1 MTIGSGIFLA
11 IGGFLFGYD
20 SGVITSTIGQETFID
35 YFGNPNASQTGGIVS
50 SFTGGAIIGAL
61 AVSWLADIL
70 GRKKTVFIGGCI
82 SAFGCALQA
91 GAATIAML
99 IAGRFIA
106 GIAVGLLSAIV
117 PMYCSEIAESAYR
130 GALSGLLQF
139 MLSWGFFAAQWIG
152 YGCNY
157 SNTAFQ
163 WRFPLA
169 FQVVPGLAL
178 AGGIWFLQESPRWLM
193 EKDRHD
199 EAREALRRLHG
210 NGQNE
215 EYLEL
220 EYREIH
226 DTIVAEKQV
235 AVRSWSGMISKPAW
249 RRRLALGMGI
259 QAFGQL
265 SGINVVNY
273 YGVPIYKIL
282 GISTRTS
289 LMIIGISGSLSI
301 VYCALGLYFL
311 ERVGRIKPMV
321 FSAIGCAL
329 TLLVNAVLSQYYVGG
344 VSSANP
350 NESALRAMVAM
361 NLVFSFF
368 FTFTGIIT
376 WVYPAEIFPVEI
388 RARGNSLSTLMNWC
402 LGLVIGQI
410 SPLALDAVGFRY
422 FYAFFVFN
430 LCAAI
435 CYIFFFPE
443 TKGKTLEQM
452 DTLFGDQLVPH
463 ALEDPHAAAAAMT
476 SFQEKHTVI
485 EQEEHLEETQPK
497 A

>member
-1 MTIGSGIFLA
+1 
-11 IGGFLFGYD
+11 
-20 SGVITSTIGQETFID
+20 
-35 YFGNPNASQTGGIVS
+35 
-50 SFTGGAIIGAL
+50 
-61 AVSWLADIL
+61 
-70 GRKKTVFIGGCI
+70 
-82 SAFGCALQA
+82 
-91 GAATIAML
+91 
-99 IAGRFIA
+99 
-106 GIAVGLLSAIV
+106 
-117 PMYCSEIAESAYR
+117 
-130 GALSGLLQF
+130 
-139 MLSWGFFAAQWIG
+139 
-152 YGCNY
+152 
-157 SNTAFQ
+157 
-163 WRFPLA
+163 
-169 FQVVPGLAL
+169 
-178 AGGIWFLQESPRWLM
+178 M

-210 NGQNE
+210 NGQND

-220 EYREIH
+220 EYLEIH

-235 AVRSWSGMISKPAW
+235 AVRSWRGMVQKPAW

-273 YGVPIYKIL
+273 YGVTIYNLL
-282 GISTRTS
+282 GIDTRTG

-311 ERVGRIKPMV
+311 ERVGRIKPMI

-329 TLLVNAVLSQYYVGG
+329 TLLVNAVLSQFYVA
-344 VSSANP
+344 SATQALSTNA
-350 NESALRAMVAM
+350 NALRAMVAM

-443 TKGKTLEQM
+443 YVFPYL
-452 DTLFGDQLVPH
+452 
-463 ALEDPHAAAAAMT
+463 
-476 SFQEKHTVI
+476 I
-485 EQEEHLEETQPK
+485 
-497 A
+497 